1 LEPLYRLAQGST
13 SIEIYGGYRE
23 IGGNCVVIRDGD
35 RKLVLDNGIRF
46 SILRKYYRGGLQP
59 LGVAELRQV
68 GAVQHP
74 EVFKGADAVYIS
86 HTHLDHLGLLGTLPP
101 GLKLYAPSKE
111 ILGVVEKWYMAS
123 PTWLAEVP
131 HREWLE
137 ISEAR
142 PGSEDDLGME
152 AIPISHSSYPSY
164 AYIYRGREASI
175 FYSGDLRVRGPGT
188 LSPNTLA
195 EIERTVGSE
204 GVDIAIIEGTNI
216 GWVETPIGPD
226 DFKRMVW
233 DVIGESD
240 LAVISVDAVD
250 AELLAAVLEIIYIYG
265 RKAVIAS
272 PRIADIAPHLP
283 SSIPKPA
290 IALEVEK
297 SPPPGFELVSLED
310 EILSRL
316 GEYVVLQ
323 DPEDFLNIARRMWLW
338 GRSTPRK
345 TAIVLT
351 TPEPLEAGAEALEE
365 AIANWTAKIGATIY
379 RIRMSGH
386 YYQHELWK
394 ILEAVKPKKLIPI
407 HTKALQA
414 MLSIFNKYRG

>member
-1 LEPLYRLAQGST
+1 
-13 SIEIYGGYRE
+13 
-23 IGGNCVVIRDGD
+23 
-35 RKLVLDNGIRF
+35 
-46 SILRKYYRGGLQP
+46 
-59 LGVAELRQV
+59 
-68 GAVQHP
+68 
-74 EVFKGADAVYIS
+74 
-86 HTHLDHLGLLGTLPP
+86 
-101 GLKLYAPSKE
+101 
-111 ILGVVEKWYMAS
+111 
-123 PTWLAEVP
+123 
-131 HREWLE
+131 
-137 ISEAR
+137 
-142 PGSEDDLGME
+142 
-152 AIPISHSSYPSY
+152 
-164 AYIYRGREASI
+164 
-175 FYSGDLRVRGPGT
+175 

-195 EIERTVGSE
+195 EIERTVGPE

-272 PRIADIAPHLP
+272 PRIADIALHLP

-297 SPPPGFELVSLED
+297 PPPPGFELASLED

-323 DPEDFLNIARRMWLW
+323 DPENFLNIARRMWLW
-338 GRSTPRK
+338 RRSTPRK
-345 TAIVLT
+345 TTIVLT

-365 AIANWTAKIGATIY
+365 AIANWTAEIGATIY

-407 HTKALQA
+407 HTKAPQA